1 MLRTLDRLCIGAKLR
16 MYQFCNNLRK
26 DESGVAA
33 IVATVLLILVVVLLV
48 GIFWDNL
55 KAWFDEI
62 WEKIMK
68 GSNIQTP

>member
-48 GIFWDNL
+48 GIFWGKL
-55 KAWFDEI
+55 QEWFTEI
-62 WEKIMK
+62 WERIMK
-68 GSNIQTP
+68 GSQIK

>member
-1 MLRTLDRLCIGAKLR
+1 

>member
-33 IVATVLLILVVVLLV
+33 IVATVLLSLVVVLLV

-55 KAWFDEI
+55 QAWFDEI
-62 WEKIMK
+62 WIRITS
-68 GSNIQTP
+68 GSQIS